1 MLFKGLV
8 FLSSLTIVN
17 SLSCISINNQ
27 ECKVRP
33 QIISVN
39 EDEHLF
45 YPFSIK
51 TSKSSWY
58 YLSIIHMQICLFLV
72 LLKI

>member
-8 FLSSLTIVN
+8 FSSSLTSLN

-27 ECKVRP
+27 EGKVRP

>member
-8 FLSSLTIVN
+8 FSSSLTSVN

-27 ECKVRP
+27 EGKVRP